1 MKRTFLL
8 LLAFLLL
15 LSPIAVFANER
26 PVIGVAW
33 RSDDMEANYFFW
45 EYILWKAGASAVPL
59 APVCLDGLDAPMD
72 GMLDLPSAKRVRQ
85 NSWRFSNVQSV
96 MDGVDAVFFSGGEDI
111 SPTLLEVPQ
120 PSLNNGEPY
129 CAARDVSDYLL
140 MSYCLDNDIPLL
152 AVCRGMQMLTVVS
165 GGSLIQDL
173 GNACAAN
180 GLLYND
186 THRMPE
192 TVSGR
197 DHARHDVKV
206 TDPSSHL
213 GRIVAAEGLAKVASW
228 HHQAVTRLENT
239 PLKATGIHSANGLT
253 VIEAVERT
261 DQTFAIGV
269 QFHPEVTC
277 RRVLVD
283 LADDPCDYDTCLR
296 FFEELANQAAC
307 ADD

>member
-1 MKRTFLL
+1 MKRVFLL
-8 LLAFLLL
+8 LLAAVLL
-15 LSPIAVFANER
+15 LSPIAVFASER

-45 EYILWKAGASAVPL
+45 EYILWEAGASAVPL

-72 GMLDLPSAKRVRQ
+72 GMLDLPSAKQVRQ
-85 NSWRFSNVQSV
+85 NGWQSSNVQSI
-96 MDGVDAVFFSGGEDI
+96 MEGVDAVFFSGGEDI
-111 SPTLLEVPQ
+111 SPTLLAVPQ
-120 PSLNNGEPY
+120 ACDNNGEPY
-129 CAARDVSDYLL
+129 CTARDVSDYLL

-165 GGSLIQDL
+165 GGSLIQDI
-173 GNACAAN
+173 GNDCAAN
-180 GLLYND
+180 GLIYND

-197 DHARHDVKV
+197 EHARHDVKV
-206 TDPSSHL
+206 TDPSSYF
-213 GRIVAAEGLAKVASW
+213 GRIVAAEGLANVASW
-228 HHQAVTRLENT
+228 HHQAVTGLENT
-239 PLKATGIHSANGLT
+239 PLKVTGIHSANGLT

-277 RRVLVD
+277 RRVLVE